1 MFKPSKKIVFE
12 KNKLSGTTTWQSPSN
27 IALIKYWGKIDLQ
40 IPINPSLS
48 FTLSECCTRTSV
60 SYKPSKDGFKYEFYF
75 DDQPKPEFK
84 KKMDVFFQR
93 IISYLPFLN
102 QVSIKINSTNTFPHS
117 SGIASSASA
126 FSALSLCLTDIEK
139 KISSSSD
146 FIKKSSFISRLGSGS
161 ACRSVFGPASIWGKS
176 NLVEGSSDDYA
187 IPFELSN
194 FFKNYNDTILIVDE
208 GSKSVSSSVGHE
220 LVKNHQFKDS
230 RVKQANK
237 NLDKLIKSILDHDT
251 SEFINVVEN
260 EALTLHAMMLSSNPS
275 FILLK
280 PNTIN
285 IINKIWSFRSKNNT
299 TLCFTLDA
307 GANIHLLY
315 HQDDF
320 EAVQNFIKEELLVFC
335 SNGKYINDK
344 IGEGGIKK

>member
-1 MFKPSKKIVFE
+1 MCIR
-12 KNKLSGTTTWQSPSN
+12 
-27 IALIKYWGKIDLQ
+27 D
-40 IPINPSLS
+40 
-48 FTLSECCTRTSV
+48 R
-60 SYKPSKDGFKYEFYF
+60 
-75 DDQPKPEFK
+75 
-84 KKMDVFFQR
+84 
-93 IISYLPFLN
+93 
-102 QVSIKINSTNTFPHS
+102 
-117 SGIASSASA
+117 
-126 FSALSLCLTDIEK
+126 
-139 KISSSSD
+139 
-146 FIKKSSFISRLGSGS
+146 
-161 ACRSVFGPASIWGKS
+161 
-176 NLVEGSSDDYA
+176 GSSDDYA

-237 NLDKLIKSILDHDT
+237 NLDKLIKSILEHDT
-251 SEFINVVEN
+251 SEFIKVVEN

-285 IINKIWSFRSKNNT
+285 IINKIWSFRTQNNT

-315 HQDDF
+315 HKDDF

-344 IGEGGIKK
+344 VGEGGIKK

>member
-1 MFKPSKKIVFE
+1 MKKALKGACIFSGKDFLDNKALLFEDDNIIDILDDSIIPSDFE
-12 KNKLSGTTTWQSPSN
+12 IQSLNGGILSPGF
-27 IALIKYWGKIDLQ
+27 IDLQ
-40 IPINPSLS
+40 VNGGGGKLFNNSPDKESLN
-48 FTLSECCTRTSV
+48 T
-60 SYKPSKDGFKYEFYF
+60 
-75 DDQPKPEFK
+75 
-84 KKMDVFFQR
+84 
-93 IISYLPFLN
+93 IISAHQYFGTTSIMPTVISDSLN
-102 QVSIKINSTNTFPHS
+102 VLQQCT
-117 SGIASSASA
+117 
-126 FSALSLCLTDIEK
+126 
-139 KISSSSD
+139 
-146 FIKKSSFISRLGSGS
+146 
-161 ACRSVFGPASIWGKS
+161 
-176 NLVEGSSDDYA
+176 
-187 IPFELSN
+187 
-194 FFKNYNDTILIVDE
+194 DTI
-208 GSKSVSSSVGHE
+208 SKE
-220 LVKNHQFKDS
+220 I
-230 RVKQANK
+230 NK

-285 IINKIWSFRSKNNT
+285 IINKIWSFRSENNT

-315 HQDDF
+315 HKDDF